1 MVFIADMEE
10 YMNTSQLY
18 DYVRTYLELP
28 NNAVIV
34 DIEHTHSGLWIYY
47 HYDNP
52 TYVYDAHVPY
62 PNNYLY

>member
-1 MVFIADMEE
+1 
-10 YMNTSQLY
+10 MNTSQLY